1 MGGLVLDLLFDWVV
15 ERGLLAFGARI
26 LWALRLGRVPLN
38 EQMQRTGPNL
48 ATGLL
53 AWGLVGVTFVQLT

>member
-26 LWALRLGRVPLN
+26 LWALRLGRVPLTD
-38 EQMQRTGPNL
+38 QMERTGPNL
-48 ATGLL
+48 AAGLA
-53 AWGLVGVTFVQLT
+53 AWGLVVAVLVLA